1 MAEVQII
8 WPEVSKCSLVREPLI
23 MLTFLTVFIYV
34 FVPVVR
40 WLINENQMLRTK
52 H

>member
-8 WPEVSKCSLVREPLI
+8 WPEVSKCSLVREPLNI
-23 MLTFLTVFIYV
+23 LTFLTVFIYV

-40 WLINENQMLRTK
+40 WFISENQLERTK